1 MIQRM
6 LYALQDVNVSQLL
19 NITLTLALNFCNVST
34 YYNELL
40 LMLSYRE
47 GIVHDNE
54 QRYFIGACLLVVNL

>member
-47 GIVHDNE
+47 GIVHDYE